1 MSLIQNMP
9 SRRNI
14 IRLEPFGPTETRMQ
28 QMQLE
33 PEDFQSEMPVQHIHI
48 YYEDESLGLSVG
60 VWDTT
65 SMEEVFGPYLGDEFM
80 WVLEGQVSM
89 IDGDDKPTVIK

>member
-28 QMQLE
+28 KMQLE
-33 PEDFQSEMPVQHIHI
+33 PGDFQSEMPVQHFSIFTMRTNP
-48 YYEDESLGLSVG
+48 LGLA
-60 VWDTT
+60 
-65 SMEEVFGPYLGDEFM
+65 
-80 WVLEGQVSM
+80 
-89 IDGDDKPTVIK
+89 